1 MQFEAIGRAQTV
13 MIDQSNAVQSG
24 HKRQWA
30 TEGNF
35 DKFGYSWVLKLD
47 PSGRFRQQQGLR
59 VFNRQAVE
67 GSRDEIRQSSM
78 AVGKIK
84 CVDDV
89 EFVPHR
95 LVPATQVD
103 TIANVEVK
111 NDAMF
116 AGSPFGDEPLES
128 GFAEIE
134 GSGGLEVRCWIG
146 WIKVS

>member
-13 MIDQSNAVQSG
+13 MINQSNAVQSG

-116 AGSPFGDEPLES
+116 AGSQFGDEPLES

-134 GSGGLEVRCWIG
+134 GSGGLGSQNWR
-146 WIKVS
+146 